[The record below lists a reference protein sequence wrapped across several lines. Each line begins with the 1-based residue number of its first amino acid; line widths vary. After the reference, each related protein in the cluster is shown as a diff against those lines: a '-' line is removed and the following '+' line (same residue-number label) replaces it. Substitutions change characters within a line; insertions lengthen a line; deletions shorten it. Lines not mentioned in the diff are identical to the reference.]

1 MVLKGW
7 VKKLLIKSI
16 ELNTEKKLILSTHRN
31 YTMVKICI
39 SQDMLQNYYE
49 KTEKKYN
56 VSIGLVKK
64 LVLTLS
70 YEIKCCDTF
79 LRRKFL
85 LHHWFP
91 VFLRL
96 SRNGKRAK
104 FKEKIFIHKQRLL
117 TSFTDKVYRKNLT
130 TNFTR
135 DPWPHFLSLA
145 FYFHC

>member
-1 MVLKGW
+1 MSQYKLVVLKGC
-7 VKKLLIKSI
+7 VKKPLIKSI

-70 YEIKCCDTF
+70 YEIKCSDTF
-79 LRRKFL
+79 LRRNFL
-85 LHHWFP
+85 LH
-91 VFLRL
+91 
-96 SRNGKRAK
+96 
-104 FKEKIFIHKQRLL
+104 
-117 TSFTDKVYRKNLT
+117 Y
-130 TNFTR
+130 
-135 DPWPHFLSLA
+135 
-145 FYFHC
+145 